1 MCVQRGT
8 SPLSRWALIAG
19 ISLALLGCAAAPRLP
34 APETRLNTAMP
45 LGFTGEVRFAFES
58 AEAFRQHSARTL
70 GRIKTAAGS
79 RPVNILALS
88 GGGAGGAFGAG
99 ALVGWSRSGQ
109 RPVFDLVTGVSVGAL
124 IAPLAF
130 LGQEW
135 DPVLTKALAGE
146 SSEHLLQRHL
156 IGALFSTSVYRGEP
170 LVQLVDQFVTDELV
184 AAVAHEYARGRML
197 FIETTDLDKGEPV
210 IWNMGEIAAHG
221 GDEARLLFRN
231 VLVASA
237 SIPVVFP
244 PVMIR
249 VSENGQAYDEMHVDG
264 ATSVPMFV
272 APEVAALVTQGAPQL
287 GAVKVYVLVNGQLGR
302 FPATT
307 KRTTSEILSVAFN
320 TNLTHN
326 IRAALGLAYNFAQRY
341 GMEFQLT
348 EIPNGYAFEGP
359 LDFDPKHMRKLFDF
373 AAHCAE
379 SGQLWETL
387 DRSYRDSITTRAPK
401 PDATPECPVASTAN
415 TPASTLP

>member
-1 MCVQRGT
+1 MSGWLVT
-8 SPLSRWALIAG
+8 RWTLTAG
-19 ISLALLGCAAAPRLP
+19 LALALFGCAAAPRLP
-34 APETRLNTAMP
+34 APESRLNTAMP
-45 LGFTGEVRFAFES
+45 VGFNGEVRFAFES
-58 AEAFRQHSARTL
+58 AESFRQHSARTL
-70 GRIKTAAGS
+70 GRIRTAAGNN
-79 RPVNILALS
+79 PIHILALS

-130 LGQEW
+130 LGSDW

-156 IGALFSTSVYRGEP
+156 IGALFSTSVYRGQP
-170 LVQLVDQFVTDELV
+170 LVDLVDQFVTDDMV
-184 AAVAHEYARGRML
+184 AAVAREYAGGRML

-221 GDEARLLFRN
+221 GKEARLLFRN

-244 PVMIR
+244 PVMIDVQEGDR
-249 VSENGQAYDEMHVDG
+249 RYEEMHVDG
-264 ATSVPMFV
+264 ATTVPLFL
-272 APEVAALVTQGAPQL
+272 APEVAALITQGAPQL
-287 GAVKVYVLVNGQLGR
+287 GAVNVYVLVNGQLGR
-302 FPATT
+302 FPSTT
-307 KRTTSEILSVAFN
+307 RRTTPEILAVAFN

-348 EIPNGYAFEGP
+348 EIPNSYAFEGP
-359 LDFDPKHMRKLFDF
+359 LDFDPKHMRALFDF

-379 SGQLWETL
+379 SAQLWKTL
-387 DRSYRDSITTRAPK
+387 DRTYRDAMSSRAPK
-401 PDATPECPVASTAN
+401 PDDVPECPVAAAAN
-415 TPASTLP
+415 AAESVIH

>member
-1 MCVQRGT
+1 MGSGLFT
-8 SPLSRWALIAG
+8 RWTLTA
-19 ISLALLGCAAAPRLP
+19 SLALALSGCAAAPRLP
-34 APETRLNTAMP
+34 APEARLNTAMP
-45 LGFTGEVRFAFES
+45 AGFTGEVRFAFES
-58 AEAFRQHSARTL
+58 AESFRLHSARTL
-70 GRIKTAAGS
+70 GRIKTAAGNA
-79 RPVNILALS
+79 PINILALS

-109 RPVFDLVTGVSVGAL
+109 RPVFNLVTGVSVGAL

-130 LGQEW
+130 LGPDW

-156 IGALFSTSVYRGEP
+156 IGAFFSTSVYRGQP
-170 LVQLVDQFVTDELV
+170 LVDLVDQFVTDELV
-184 AAVAHEYARGRML
+184 AAVAREYANGRML

-221 GDEARLLFRN
+221 GKEARLLFRN

-244 PVMIR
+244 PVMIEVQEGEQR
-249 VSENGQAYDEMHVDG
+249 YEEMHVDG
-264 ATSVPMFV
+264 ATTVPLFL
-272 APEVAALVTQGAPQL
+272 APEVAALVTQNAPQL
-287 GAVKVYVLVNGQLGR
+287 GAVNVYVLVNGQLGR
-302 FPATT
+302 FPSTT

-320 TNLTHN
+320 TNLTHS

-348 EIPNGYAFEGP
+348 EIPNSYAFEGP
-359 LDFDPKHMRKLFDF
+359 LDFDPKHMRMLFDF
-373 AAHCAE
+373 AANCAE
-379 SGQLWETL
+379 SGQLWKTL
-387 DRSYRDSITTRAPK
+387 DRTYRDAMTSRAPK
-401 PDATPECPVASTAN
+401 PSQIPECPVTATAN
-415 TPASTLP
+415 AAAP